1 MSKRDAKAG
10 LSGTSKTSSG
20 AEAKSAPSLRGIK
33 LVSQVIEELS
43 KRSRASLAVG
53 AGPRALDALES
64 KLMVELP
71 PTLRE
76 FLSFDFTF
84 ASLPPRFV
92 GRRRFGSDPKS
103 PAPRITSVAKLSQ
116 AMTDQGWSDSRI
128 KGKVVRLPNK
138 KGKAWNALYLGE
150 ARRDGELPIL
160 GLELE
165 GDGTDVRVFPRYTAF
180 DLYIAEQAGLI
191 TLSNRDRLD
200 DLDTHLA
207 HNPELSA
214 GDEEDEAD
222 NDF

>member
-1 MSKRDAKAG
+1 
-10 LSGTSKTSSG
+10 
-20 AEAKSAPSLRGIK
+20 
-33 LVSQVIEELS
+33 
-43 KRSRASLAVG
+43 
-53 AGPRALDALES
+53 
-64 KLMVELP
+64 
-71 PTLRE
+71 
-76 FLSFDFTF
+76 
-84 ASLPPRFV
+84 
-92 GRRRFGSDPKS
+92 
-103 PAPRITSVAKLSQ
+103 
-116 AMTDQGWSDSRI
+116 MTDQGWSDSRI

-180 DLYIAEQAGLI
+180 DLYIAEQAGLL